1 MPVLH
6 RMFFFV
12 FTNYFETRIT
22 NYRSDFLPETIL
34 KVDVVVNK

>member
-1 MPVLH
+1 
-6 RMFFFV
+6 MFFFV